1 MSCSICAHPNV
12 EAVNAA
18 LRRGDGVRVVAK
30 SFGLGRSVLGDHRK
44 SCLGLAGRVELQ
56 EPEEGVGQPPDASAD
71 VRQNVTDSEAET
83 PMERPRTSGDDAR
96 AIVVEPPNVLPKGWK
111 EAGSFDERVLYVADL
126 IARGRYVGRPTAK
139 KLAKVWNVSRDAVQ
153 NYARAAAV
161 VCKADRGDLEQTRE
175 ASLGAW
181 ARIRDGAIAAK
192 DRRAAAAAQ
201 AGYDRAAGIVEPGGA
216 KVMVN
221 VLQAPGVLD
230 LLREVRG
237 FLQGR
242 APELLPELDAHL
254 RGVMASRRLPPGR
267 AA

>member
-1 MSCSICAHPNV
+1 MSCSICAHPKA

-18 LRRGDGVRVVAK
+18 LRRGDGVRVVAQA
-30 SFGLGRSVLGDHRK
+30 FTLGRSVLGDHRK
-44 SCLGLAGRVELQ
+44 ACLGLQGRVEPS
-56 EPEEGVGQPPDASAD
+56 EPEEDAGQGPDASAD
-71 VRQNVTDSEAET
+71 VREKPSG
-83 PMERPRTSGDDAR
+83 ERPRTSDADAR
-96 AIVVEPPNVLPKGWK
+96 AIVGSTTKGLEQAAK
-111 EAGSFDERVLYVADL
+111 KAETYDDRVLFLADV
-126 IARGRYVGRPTAK
+126 IASGRFTGRPIVRR
-139 KLAKVWNVSRDAVQ
+139 LAAVWNVSRQTVQ
-153 NYARAAAV
+153 DYARNGAL
-161 VCKADRGDLEQTRE
+161 VCRADRGDLEQTRE
-175 ASLGAW
+175 ASLAAW
-181 ARIRDGAIAAK
+181 SRIRDTAIAAK

-254 RGVMASRRLPPGR
+254 RGVMAARRLPPGR